1 MSEDEMIGVYLQTEL
16 NSVRFR
22 RDIEAYAQKE
32 RIDLHMLHVPDW
44 RNAQENALRRAILGV
59 YRGYGRNEGYFIG
72 FPPGVRWGRGIF
84 TREELEQGRDIDYDY
99 LGELSGGTRMAIC
112 GAKNALA
119 SKGGFGWGR

>member
-1 MSEDEMIGVYLQTEL
+1 MIAVYLQTEL

-32 RIDLHMLHVPDW
+32 RIDLHMLHLPDW

-72 FPPGVRWGRGIF
+72 LPPGGRWGRLNLS
-84 TREELEQGRDIDYDY
+84 REGTVQGRYIYNGY
-99 LGELSGGTRMAIC
+99 LGDLSGGRPMGI
-112 GAKNALA
+112 
-119 SKGGFGWGR
+119 

>member
-1 MSEDEMIGVYLQTEL
+1 MIAVYLQTEL

-44 RNAQENALRRAILGV
+44 RNAQENALRRAILGM

-72 FPPGVRWGRGIF
+72 FPAVVRWERVTL
-84 TREELEQGRDIDYDY
+84 TREGLEQVRYIDYDFFV
-99 LGELSGGTRMAIC
+99 EPSSPTPTH
-112 GAKNALA
+112 LA
-119 SKGGFGWGR
+119 SPNPSLSRPAC

>member
-1 MSEDEMIGVYLQTEL
+1 MIAVYLQTEL

-72 FPPGVRWGRGIF
+72 FPAGVRWEQVIF
-84 TREELEQGRDIDYDY
+84 TREELEQVRDIAYYDWVGMSRRTTIA
-99 LGELSGGTRMAIC
+99 LEGGKHCLAIQ
-112 GAKNALA
+112 AD
-119 SKGGFGWGR
+119 

>member
-72 FPPGVRWGRGIF
+72 FPAGVRWGRVIF
-84 TREELEQGRDIDYDY
+84 TREELGEGRDIDYDCW
-99 LGELSGGTRMAIC
+99 GEISGGETMGIY
-112 GAKNALA
+112 GGKNGPAGQAGL
-119 SKGGFGWGR
+119 